1 MSMKSNKKYTIAIAS
16 LAFAMLGLLIP
27 SNALAISWEDA
38 THVIYGDELKT
49 IGDLDTNAVI
59 HFTGNPDGLK
69 GFELYDKSLAP
80 HTSNCQ
86 SGWGDDEYSVCIFE
100 TKNMALGY
108 HEWFDRTTDT
118 WGKFYVYQAVEVEST
133 SSSNYQEVSDA
144 AKNFRTQ
151 IEAKIDARIDA
162 AVSPLQSEIIELKNQ
177 LDNSEETVKTLN
189 SQIIKLKANADS
201 NEAKNLEESQRNA
214 ELQEQISGLQDQ
226 LVDTTDLD
234 KAKQD
239 AAQWKAVALEQLRI
253 MAEVLGL
260 I

>member
-1 MSMKSNKKYTIAIAS
+1 MKSNKKYTIAIAS

-27 SNALAISWEDA
+27 SNAFAVSWEDA

-80 HTSNCQ
+80 NTSNCQ
-86 SGWGDDEYSVCIFE
+86 SGWSADEYAVCIFE

-118 WGKFYVYQAVEVEST
+118 WGKFYVMSAPELDTSADTSEDVLSQAKHFK
-133 SSSNYQEVSDA
+133 A
-144 AKNFRTQ
+144 Q

-177 LDNSEETVKTLN
+177 LDNSEQTVKTLN
-189 SQIIKLKANADS
+189 SQIIKLESNADD
-201 NEAKNLEESQRNA
+201 NEAKHLEESKRNA
-214 ELQEQISGLQDQ
+214 ELQEQISGLQAK
-226 LVDTTDLD
+226 LTDSTELD

-239 AAQWKAVALEQLRI
+239 AAKWKAVAFEQLRV

>member
-27 SNALAISWEDA
+27 SNALAVSWEDA

-80 HTSNCQ
+80 HTTNCQ

-118 WGKFYVYQAVEVEST
+118 WGKFYIYQADQVSANI
-133 SSSNYQEVSDA
+133 SNYQEVSDA
-144 AKNFRTQ
+144 AKNFKKQ
-151 IEAKIDARIDA
+151 IEAKMNEKLK
-162 AVSPLQSEIIELKNQ
+162 PLQTEIAELKLQLSNAGEREVLYQNQ
-177 LDNSEETVKTLN
+177 IATIKAELTTAQDNAISAQASIEELST
-189 SQIIKLKANADS
+189 ANAS
-201 NEAKNLEESQRNA
+201 M
-214 ELQEQISGLQDQ
+214 EQY
-226 LVDTTDLD
+226 
-234 KAKQD
+234 KKD
-239 AAQWKAVALEQLRI
+239 ADNWKAVALEQLKV

-260 I
+260 F